1 MPKSCDGHPLLLN
14 RSMWRRFPRIFC
26 KNWSHKNIVLLG
38 DAKASAH
45 YSIGS
50 GTKLAMECAIALA
63 DAVAAHGESDIGKAF
78 AAYDKARRV
87 PCQILQH
94 NADVS
99 LAWFEHMRRSFD
111 MEPMQFAMTVMC
123 RAKSITYDNL
133 VVRDKGFVEK
143 ADTRIL

>member
-1 MPKSCDGHPLLLN
+1 MGSTRPMAEFNYFFRETEFGPICAHTYQYEPGRSTWVFEMDEACWQQPGFTEFDEDGSRKKLEHIYAAELEGHPLLLN

-63 DAVAAHGESDIGKAF
+63 DAIAAH
-78 AAYDKARRV
+78 AREGYR
-87 PCQILQH
+87 
-94 NADVS
+94 
-99 LAWFEHMRRSFD
+99 
-111 MEPMQFAMTVMC
+111 
-123 RAKSITYDNL
+123 
-133 VVRDKGFVEK
+133 
-143 ADTRIL
+143 